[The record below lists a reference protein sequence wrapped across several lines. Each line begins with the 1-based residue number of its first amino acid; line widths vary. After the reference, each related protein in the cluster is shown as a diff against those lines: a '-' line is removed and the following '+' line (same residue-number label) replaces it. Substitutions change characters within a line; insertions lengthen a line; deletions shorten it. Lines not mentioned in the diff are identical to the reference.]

1 VKRGSSFAKLSECAR
16 VLASL
21 FERQQI

>member
-1 VKRGSSFAKLSECAR
+1 MFQ

-21 FERQQI
+21 FELI